1 MRICF
6 VYPGFGKRS
15 WGTFGQSHWT
25 SIIQAGL
32 CGLSAC
38 CKQSGFEDVHLLDI
52 RLLNDWNDFE
62 AQFSRI
68 APDIVGLTM
77 RSCDLKMNA
86 EIARRI
92 KLIKSSTR
100 IVVGGVHVSIDPQW
114 VQKNHDYDYVIAG
127 EGEITFVEL
136 LKALQ
141 AKKEFPRFSW
151 GERPD
156 LDELPFI
163 DRELYP
169 YRTVVDLP
177 NYEGI
182 FKSPMVTMLCSRGC
196 RYNCSFCA
204 PHART
209 HFGQGLR
216 FRAVDNVIRELEYL
230 YDNYHFK
237 CVKFYDYTFTQ
248 NPEWVREFVEK
259 YRKFSKPFW
268 IQSRA
273 DLVVK
278 GKELIRSLAEVG
290 LTMIGI
296 GFESGSDKV
305 LKFLR
310 KGTTR
315 EINLQAARIVKN
327 SNVLLSASFMLGVPE
342 EEDDDV
348 KATVSLARE
357 MQPDFT
363 SVAFFTP
370 IPGNDLYS
378 YCKDNDL
385 IISDDPEMWVE
396 FSPGIPKI
404 KGKDYGYLKEAAAD
418 IMGIKFGGRYIGR
431 LIRYVYVKTK
441 YYYKLRRILVFL
453 YSKYKKA
460 RKWMRQ

>member
-1 MRICF
+1 
-6 VYPGFGKRS
+6 
-15 WGTFGQSHWT
+15 
-25 SIIQAGL
+25 
-32 CGLSAC
+32 
-38 CKQSGFEDVHLLDI
+38 
-52 RLLNDWNDFE
+52 
-62 AQFSRI
+62 
-68 APDIVGLTM
+68 
-77 RSCDLKMNA
+77 
-86 EIARRI
+86 
-92 KLIKSSTR
+92 
-100 IVVGGVHVSIDPQW
+100 
-114 VQKNHDYDYVIAG
+114 
-127 EGEITFVEL
+127 
-136 LKALQ
+136 
-141 AKKEFPRFSW
+141 
-151 GERPD
+151 
-156 LDELPFI
+156 
-163 DRELYP
+163 
-169 YRTVVDLP
+169 
-177 NYEGI
+177 
-182 FKSPMVTMLCSRGC
+182 
-196 RYNCSFCA
+196 
-204 PHART
+204 
-209 HFGQGLR
+209 
-216 FRAVDNVIRELEYL
+216 LEYL